1 MPPAAEKLGLIL
13 IRGEAAGGERA
24 WCRSAV
30 SAQVSAQ
37 GFPEPGEQKSSF
49 SRRKVPSL
57 HLHLPAEEQQAQAQ
71 RLGPGRPRKRTRCP
85 PGAARRAGQLR
96 AVVGELA
103 PTRLNP
109 FPESPLSC
117 HGSRRR
123 PYPCPRLHH
132 ARRKGRMA
140 GKPPRGDRRG
150 QMEAAEQPRG
160 GPLGP
165 GRPCVLLAPAPRAAQ
180 AHSRLSTQTGR
191 PLSARVHDV
200 AWISLQL
207 CPAGTTWGPAAT
219 PDPFPLSATRTS
231 RPEVHQ
237 KLRGPSPRSKQRVC
251 PAQRSG
257 FVGACFEALS
267 RRLPSQKR

>member
-30 SAQVSAQ
+30 SAQVSAQMSAQMSPQVSAQ

-109 FPESPLSC
+109 FPQSPLSC
-117 HGSRRR
+117 PGSRCR

-150 QMEAAEQPRG
+150 LSVTRFPGPPESQSRRMNQG
-160 GPLGP
+160 GPE
-165 GRPCVLLAPAPRAAQ
+165 
-180 AHSRLSTQTGR
+180 
-191 PLSARVHDV
+191 
-200 AWISLQL
+200 
-207 CPAGTTWGPAAT
+207 
-219 PDPFPLSATRTS
+219 TR
-231 RPEVHQ
+231 
-237 KLRGPSPRSKQRVC
+237 
-251 PAQRSG
+251 
-257 FVGACFEALS
+257 GALFCS
-267 RRLPSQKR
+267 